1 MSEPAVITPLPDHDS
16 LRGIFE
22 INCAYKFEKAN
33 SIEWHCSS
41 THSKY
46 EFVVILF
53 HLGYIRV
60 KIGETEHDV
69 TFGDSV
75 YVVGV
80 VESEAGIAGETSRLS
95 DILLNKTKINIHD
108 ILTFMEWNYH
118 IGYV

>member
-1 MSEPAVITPLPDHDS
+1 MKDYES

-108 ILTFMEWNYH
+108 ILTFMEWDYH